1 MFLLAEEF
9 NHSFGLDSIP
19 SSPCH
24 CQSCCSPG
32 HSVYLISNCISIPTR
47 APSSQVG
54 QSHAGLSRYH
64 QDLWVISMLGHVLWL
79 LWLLWLQSRG
89 SASRTCLLV
98 YSLSHLKTVL
108 VLCCPC
114 LRRCHICPCLAAP
127 SVTLSL
133 PCIFT
138 VCVGSSVM
146 CEKLPIRNW
155 MALGFS

>member
-79 LWLLWLQSRG
+79 LWLQSRG
-89 SASRTCLLV
+89 SASRTWP
-98 YSLSHLKTVL
+98 
-108 VLCCPC
+108 PC
-114 LRRCHICPCLAAP
+114 LFPFPSENCLGAVLP
-127 SVTLSL
+127 LFEKVPHLSL
-133 PCIFT
+133 PGC
-138 VCVGSSVM
+138 S
-146 CEKLPIRNW
+146 
-155 MALGFS
+155 FSDSLSPLHFHCLCCFQCHV